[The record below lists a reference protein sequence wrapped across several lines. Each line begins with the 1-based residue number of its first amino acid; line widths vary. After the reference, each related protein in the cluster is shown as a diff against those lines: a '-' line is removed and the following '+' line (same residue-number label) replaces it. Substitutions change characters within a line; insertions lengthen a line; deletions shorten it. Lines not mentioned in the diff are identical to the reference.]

1 MKKFFE
7 EFKAFAM
14 RGNVVDMAIGV
25 IIGGAFGKITTSLVN
40 DIFMPLL
47 GLLTGG
53 VNFGGLFYAL
63 DGNTYASIEAAAEA
77 GVGTINY
84 GAFVQ
89 YIIDFVLVA
98 FCMFLVI
105 KLMNSM
111 KKKEEEPAPAPAK
124 EPRLCPYCRMEIADD
139 ATRCGH
145 CTSMLDK

>member
-7 EFKAFAM
+7 EFKTFAM
-14 RGNVVDMAIGV
+14 RGNVVDMAVGV
-25 IIGGAFGKITTSLVN
+25 IIGSAFGKITTSLVN

-53 VNFGGLFYAL
+53 VDFGGLFYAL
-63 DGNTYASIEAAAEA
+63 DGQHYATVDAAAAA
-77 GVGTINY
+77 GVATVNY

-89 YIIDFVLVA
+89 CIVDFILVA

-105 KLMNSM
+105 KLMNM
-111 KKKEEEPAPAPAK
+111 LWKKEEPAPAKA
-124 EPRLCPYCRMEIADD
+124 PRLCPYCRMEIADD

-145 CTSMLDK
+145 CTSDLTK